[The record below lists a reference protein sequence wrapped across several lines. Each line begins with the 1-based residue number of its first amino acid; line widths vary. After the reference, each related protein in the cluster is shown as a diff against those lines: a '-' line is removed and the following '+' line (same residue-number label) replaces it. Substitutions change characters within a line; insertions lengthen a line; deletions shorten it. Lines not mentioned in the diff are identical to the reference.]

1 MKPGRASH
9 ILRAAHTWFRK
20 RPHWKRRGRRRGP
33 RPVSFRISHTV
44 DGRSGRA
51 AHGAANTITYF
62 LCTVGMAAL
71 GVGRPRGGV
80 DRAGSRRRAPRPR
93 RDAPGPPGLPASPGT
108 VPTALGR
115 RRCTPP
121 GSQALVH
128 FCAHHTL
135 VTAHT
140 ALSTTHGTVPVASRR
155 RRSQPGVGLD
165 LFVCMYSLSPH
176 IVRFKH
182 VSMRW

>member
-9 ILRAAHTWFRK
+9 ILRAAHTFRK
-20 RPHWKRRGRRRGP
+20 RPHSTLEGGSADVGTP
-33 RPVSFRISHTV
+33 CEFSHTV

-62 LCTVGMAAL
+62 LRTVGIAAL

-80 DRAGSRRRAPRPR
+80 DRAGSRPAPSRRPPGGA
-93 RDAPGPPGLPASPGT
+93 GPPGLPASPVT

>member
-1 MKPGRASH
+1 
-9 ILRAAHTWFRK
+9 LRAAHTFRK
-20 RPHWKRRGRRRGP
+20 RPQATFGSADVD
-33 RPVSFRISHTV
+33 PVSFRTPV

-62 LCTVGMAAL
+62 LRTVGMAAL
-71 GVGRPRGGV
+71 GVGRPRGAELTV
-80 DRAGSRRRAPRPR
+80 PDRSRPAPSADAPDRPACRPR
-93 RDAPGPPGLPASPGT
+93 LGQCLLPWGDDA
-108 VPTALGR
+108 
-115 RRCTPP
+115 
-121 GSQALVH
+121 
-128 FCAHHTL
+128 AHHLGLRLLYIFVLITHWSPHTL
-135 VTAHT
+135 HSA
-140 ALSTTHGTVPVASRR
+140 TTHGTVPVASRR

>member
-1 MKPGRASH
+1 MQYENGEGVSYIESGSYVPEAPTLEASP
-9 ILRAAHTWFRK
+9 TC
-20 RPHWKRRGRRRGP
+20 GGP
-33 RPVSFRISHTV
+33 RSPGEFSHTV

-51 AHGAANTITYF
+51 AHGAANTITYV
-62 LCTVGMAAL
+62 LRTVGIAAL

-80 DRAGSRRRAPRPR
+80 DRAGSRPR
-93 RDAPGPPGLPASPGT
+93 RPADGPGPPGLPASPGT

>member
-1 MKPGRASH
+1 M
-9 ILRAAHTWFRK
+9 RAAHTFRK
-20 RPHWKRRGRRRGP
+20 RPHWKEEAPTWGPRASFRTPCGRPVGTRGP
-33 RPVSFRISHTV
+33 WRGQYDYVLFTYCWDR
-44 DGRSGRA
+44 
-51 AHGAANTITYF
+51 GAWGWTASWLELT
-62 LCTVGMAAL
+62 
-71 GVGRPRGGV
+71 
-80 DRAGSRRRAPRPR
+80 DRAGSRPRRPR
-93 RDAPGPPGLPASPGT
+93 RRPGPPGLPASPGT

-165 LFVCMYSLSPH
+165 LFMCMYSLSPH

>member
-9 ILRAAHTWFRK
+9 ILRAAHTFRK
-20 RPHWKRRGRRRGP
+20 RPHWKEEAPTWGP
-33 RPVSFRISHTV
+33 RASFRTPWTA
-44 DGRSGRA
+44 GRDARP
-51 AHGAANTITYF
+51 
-62 LCTVGMAAL
+62 MA
-71 GVGRPRGGV
+71 RPIRLRTFYV
-80 DRAGSRRRAPRPR
+80 LLGSRRLGLDGLVHGLVAELTVPEADRAVRRRP
-93 RDAPGPPGLPASPGT
+93 GSPGLPASPGT